1 MGPGRTRDQEGTS
14 TYHLFL
20 FLPRTSQWNFEMKR
34 KWLMASHGRQGLINS
49 ICISAVIRCSFTR
62 RYWNILKHTHLNH
75 CFFFGL
81 TPTSHLLAPDA
92 DNPQPEVVY
101 GFGHPLLGPLL
112 KKKWGGIFTVRFQHW
127 LPQHVNKKPKAHLSN
142 LKLHIG
148 RCPRMSNRFTLL
160 PSDVKCH
167 STKTSL
173 RKPSSFTDVS
183 DFVKN
188 SRTYDR
194 LKAS

>member
-1 MGPGRTRDQEGTS
+1 MRQQSAREKKGGALFLKVAMPRSFQHFTGKAAIQIRLVKMGPGRTRDQEGTS

-101 GFGHPLLGPLL
+101 GFGHPLLDPLF
-112 KKKWGGIFTVRFQHW
+112 KKMGWY
-127 LPQHVNKKPKAHLSN
+127 
-142 LKLHIG
+142 LHCAVPALTATTCEQKNQRLTYPTWNCILEDA
-148 RCPRMSNRFTLL
+148 P
-160 PSDVKCH
+160 DVK
-167 STKTSL
+167 
-173 RKPSSFTDVS
+173 
-183 DFVKN
+183 
-188 SRTYDR
+188 
-194 LKAS
+194 